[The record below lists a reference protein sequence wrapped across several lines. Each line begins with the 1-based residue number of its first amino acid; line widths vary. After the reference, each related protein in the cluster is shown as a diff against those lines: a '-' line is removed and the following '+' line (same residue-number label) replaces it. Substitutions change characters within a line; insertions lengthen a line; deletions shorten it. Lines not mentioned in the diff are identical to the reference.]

1 MDEMTKTRD
10 EFKVHL
16 LNPTG
21 IAKATELSDIFSDA
35 LTRIESLVPAGRERA
50 LVVTKLQEACFF
62 AKRGIALDSA
72 NTSPTPITPDD
83 NVKFP
88 K

>member
-1 MDEMTKTRD
+1 MSE
-10 EFKVHL
+10 
-16 LNPTG
+16 
-21 IAKATELSDIFSDA
+21 IFSDA

-50 LVVTKLQEACFF
+50 LVVTKLQEACYF
-62 AKRGIALDSA
+62 AKRGIALDPTNLEA
-72 NTSPTPITPDD
+72 APRAGNEYATVNLSPTPITPDD